1 MNVILLGPP
10 GSGKGTQAGTIVER
24 KGVVHVSS
32 GDLFR
37 AALRDG
43 TELGQRAKSY
53 MDKGELVPDAI
64 VIDMILERIGQPDC
78 QGGVLFDGFP
88 RTKEQAVAL
97 EKALADQGTGIDTVI
112 YLNVPDEVLI
122 KRVSGRITHKETGA
136 VYNRYFNPPR
146 DEVGNDISDD
156 PQFYQRPD
164 DNEETVKKRLEVYH
178 SQTAPL
184 IAYYQQQGYLH
195 EINGNQ
201 DMQAVEQSLL
211 KAINA

>member
-37 AALRDG
+37 VALRDG
-43 TELGQRAKSY
+43 TELGQRAKAY
-53 MDKGELVPDAI
+53 MDKGELVPDEI
-64 VIDMILERIGQPDC
+64 VIDMILERISQPDC

-97 EKALADQGTGIDTVI
+97 EKALADRGSKIDTVI

-122 KRVSGRITHKETGA
+122 KRVGGRITHKETGA

-146 DEVGNDISDD
+146 DAAGNDISDD

-164 DNEETVKKRLEVYH
+164 DNEDTVKKRLEVYH
-178 SQTAPL
+178 SQTSPL
-184 IAYYQQQGYLH
+184 IDYYRQQGYLY
-195 EINGNQ
+195 EIDGNQ
-201 DMQAVEQSLL
+201 DMQAVEQELL
-211 KAINA
+211 KAIGA